1 MVNTSETLHLR
12 PGTRLSG
19 AIRPPGAKSGTVRA
33 LLCGTLAAGTTR
45 IENAGSGDN
54 IRAMAAACR
63 TWGARIEELDPRTWT
78 VTGVDHLLPDRA
90 ELDAGNSGIVLRLLT
105 AVGAAMGH
113 CTVGTRFDASLGR
126 RGNHELIDS
135 LRQFGAHAAGRDDEA
150 RPPLVVGR
158 GGASALT
165 GGRVTVS
172 GRRSSQFLSGL
183 LFLAPLV
190 GSDVEIEV
198 VDGLSSVPMAMVSV
212 EALANAGVRV
222 EVSDDHLRYRIA
234 GGQRYRPAEFSIAS
248 DASGVAGLL
257 AAAAAVPGSVTE
269 VSGFA
274 GNDLGT
280 RAMIEALR
288 TMGVRIDRR
297 ENVLT
302 CHGAGTIRPIE
313 LDGSA
318 CPDSI
323 LPMAALAAFAD
334 GTSVFSNVET
344 LRFKECDRITDFC
357 RELAVAGVAVEER
370 RDAIIV
376 HGRGAVTGGTEVFG
390 HHDHSVIMALAAIA
404 LRSERGLTIRGCASV
419 GQTYRGFFDDL
430 RTLGA
435 DIAEA
440 APSTPPA
447 AGPSPVTDPATDPST
462 ALVTAPVTAP
472 ATAPSTPPAAPAG
485 TLHTQETTMSDDR
498 YHRSLERIADG
509 VHAWNARCAAQPP
522 QVLEIQPAPGVWSVK
537 QNTWHLADAFEAT
550 TLRLRSM
557 LADDEPQLLRFDAD
571 EWAADRDYQ
580 GRPWYEAIGRLNEQL
595 GRLLVTA
602 EGFGEAELA
611 RTGRQYNIAVN
622 ILGRDTEVLSV
633 LDLLEFE
640 AAHVDEHTESTEKII
655 DEFGAKRDR

>member
-1 MVNTSETLHLR
+1 VNTSETLRLR
-12 PGTRLSG
+12 PGTPLSG

-45 IENAGSGDN
+45 IDNAGSGDN
-54 IRAMAAACR
+54 IRAMATACR
-63 TWGARIEELDPRTWT
+63 LLGARIHEGDDRTWT
-78 VTGVDHLLPDRA
+78 VEGVDHRLPDAA

-105 AVGAAMGH
+105 AIGAALPH
-113 CTVGTRFDASLGR
+113 CVVGTRNAASLGR
-126 RGNHELIDS
+126 RGNHELIDT
-135 LRQFGAHAAGRDDEA
+135 LRQFGAVAAGRGEEA
-150 RPPLVVGR
+150 CPPLAVGR
-158 GGASALT
+158 GAGLR

-183 LFLAPLV
+183 LFLAPLI

-198 VDGLSSVPMAMVSV
+198 VDGLSSVPMAMTSV
-212 EALANAGVRV
+212 TALARAGVEV
-222 EVSDDHLRYRIA
+222 EVSADHLLYRIA
-234 GGQRYRPAEFSIAS
+234 GGQRYRAAEFAVAS
-248 DASGVAGLL
+248 DASSVAGLL

-274 GNDLGT
+274 GDDLGT
-280 RAMIEALR
+280 AAMIDALG

-297 ENVLT
+297 GSVLV
-302 CHGAGTIRPIE
+302 CHGARSVRPVQ

-357 RELAVAGVAVEER
+357 HELAAAGVAVEER

-376 HGRGAVTGGTEVFG
+376 HGRGAVPGGTEVFG
-390 HHDHSVIMALAAIA
+390 HHDHSVIMAMATIA
-404 LRSERGLTIRGCASV
+404 LRSERGLTIRGCGAV

-435 DIAEA
+435 DVAQVPEDVA
-440 APSTPPA
+440 ASNAPSTQ
-447 AGPSPVTDPATDPST
+447 GVSPVPHA
-462 ALVTAPVTAP
+462 
-472 ATAPSTPPAAPAG
+472 
-485 TLHTQETTMSDDR
+485 QEATTMSDDER
-498 YHRSLERIADG
+498 YADSLRRIGAG
-509 VHAWNARCAAQPP
+509 IRAWNARCAAQDPA
-522 QVLEIQPAPGVWSVK
+522 VLEIQPAPGVWSIK

-550 TLRLRSM
+550 SIRLRSM
-557 LADDEPQLLRFDAD
+557 LTEDGPQLLRFDAD

-580 GRPWYEAIGRLNEQL
+580 GRPWYEAIAKLNEQL

-602 EGFGEAELA
+602 ADLGPAELA
-611 RTGRQYNIAVN
+611 RTGRQHNIAVN
-622 ILGRDTEVLSV
+622 ILGRPTEVLSV

-640 AAHVDEHTESTEKII
+640 AAHVDEHTESTVKII
-655 DEFGAKRDR
+655 GEFGSPAEGVGAAGTDGQR

>member
-12 PGTRLSG
+12 PGTRLTG

-63 TWGARIEELDPRTWT
+63 VLGARIDELDERTWT
-78 VTGVDHLLPDRA
+78 VTGVDHVLPDLA

-105 AVGAAMGH
+105 AVGAAMGQ
-113 CTVGTRFDASLGR
+113 CTVGTRFTESLGR
-126 RGNHELIDS
+126 RGNHEIVDT
-135 LRQFGAHAAGRDDEA
+135 LRMFGAEAAGRGDEA
-150 RPPLVVGR
+150 CPPLVVGR
-158 GGASALT
+158 GTGLR

-172 GRRSSQFLSGL
+172 GKRSSQFLSGL

-198 VDGLSSVPMAMVSV
+198 VDGLSSIPMAMTSV
-212 EALANAGVRV
+212 EALARAGVRV
-222 EVSDDHLRYRIA
+222 DVSDDHLLYTIA
-234 GGQRYRPAEFSIAS
+234 GGQRYRASSYEIAS
-248 DASGVAGLL
+248 DASSMAGLL

-280 RAMIEALR
+280 AAMIEALGA
-288 TMGVRIDRR
+288 MGVTIER
-297 ENVLT
+297 NGSVLV
-302 CHGAGTIRPIE
+302 CHGAETIRPIE

-318 CPDSI
+318 CPDSV

-344 LRFKECDRITDFC
+344 LRFKECDRITDFLH
-357 RELAVAGVAVEER
+357 ELAAAGVSVEER

-390 HHDHSVIMALAAIA
+390 HHDHSVIMAMATVA

-435 DIAEA
+435 DVSAVGDTPDSPDTPHAQEA
-440 APSTPPA
+440 
-447 AGPSPVTDPATDPST
+447 
-462 ALVTAPVTAP
+462 
-472 ATAPSTPPAAPAG
+472 
-485 TLHTQETTMSDDR
+485 TMSDDR
-498 YHRSLERIADG
+498 YHGSLDRIADG
-509 VHAWNARCAAQPP
+509 VRAWNDRCAAQAPE
-522 QVLEIQPAPGVWSVK
+522 VLEIQPAPGVWSIK

-550 TLRLRSM
+550 TLRLRAM
-557 LADDEPQLLRFDAD
+557 LGEDEPQLLRFDAD

-580 GRPWYEAIGRLNEQL
+580 GRPWYEAVAKLNQQL
-595 GRLLVTA
+595 GRLLATA
-602 EGFGEAELA
+602 GDFGPAELA
-611 RTGRQYNIAVN
+611 RTGRQHNIAVN
-622 ILGRDTEVLSV
+622 ILGRDSEVLTV

-640 AAHVDEHTESTEKII
+640 AAHVDEHTESTVKII
-655 DEFGAKRDR
+655 AEFGKDAADPAH